1 MKTRPKKYNYE
12 SKKFLDLLS
21 SLAGKGWSD
30 KDIALDLGLSVQ
42 HFSDI
47 KNEKDSET
55 GKLTKQAEGISLAL
69 QRAREKLNLIARDV
83 YFKTAI
89 GQKKVK
95 EVKKTYAQMKCECGG
110 SMDCPYCQ
118 GKGFIVSEKKSLVEE
133 YEKELPPNA
142 QALSVWL
149 FNHDEEWKKG
159 IIESKRLDVTTNGKD
174 VGRELVFLSAENL
187 TQKQI
192 DKYLDNDR
200 KPGTDNEGL

>member
-12 SKKFLDLLS
+12 SKKFLDLIS

-42 HFSDI
+42 HFSDL
-47 KNEKDSET
+47 KNEKDQQT

-95 EVKKTYAQMKCECGG
+95 ETKRVYAQVKCECGG
-110 SMDCPYCQ
+110 SMDCPMCL
-118 GKGFIVSEKKSLVEE
+118 GKGFIVSERKSLVEE
-133 YEKELPPNA
+133 YEKELPPNN

-159 IIESKRLDVTTNGKD
+159 VIESKRLDITSGGEKIAPARVLSKKEAK
-174 VGRELVFLSAENL
+174 EL
-187 TQKQI
+187 
-192 DKYLDNDR
+192 LDDLE
-200 KPGTDNEGL
+200 KEF